1 MGNYPKA
8 LSYYGKA
15 LEIAQHSR
23 PSNHPDLARFYNN
36 IGEVHAKMGNYLKA
50 LSYYEKNLEISKQ
63 SLPSNHPDLAYSYN
77 NIGLVHED
85 IGNYSKAHTYY
96 ERAIQLGEQSLSSN
110 HPNLQKLP
118 AKITKK
124 LTGFVRSP
132 AVKCQ
137 ELHRGIGSVQ
147 REYCFHESSEIQG
160 NQSFPYRIVRP
171 GKNNQQAIYTSET
184 PQFINQ
190 IEELEYIF
198 QNYVIQTNTVVVLRD
213 NLRNIADQQ
222 QAELV
227 SVIGIK
233 LGEKIEDFAKYTCIY
248 LVSYYKNNQI
258 VIYDLTTPE
267 FSKPIDELQFIF
279 NNYVIVTDTIVMLR
293 DNLRHLLG
301 FNQSQDGQTLIASID
316 IKLAGIITLMNSFIN
331 FMKEKK
337 TLNVFLDEPFDDLFF
352 LN

>member
-233 LGEKIEDFAKYTCIY
+233 LG
-248 LVSYYKNNQI
+248 
-258 VIYDLTTPE
+258 VIYDSTTPE